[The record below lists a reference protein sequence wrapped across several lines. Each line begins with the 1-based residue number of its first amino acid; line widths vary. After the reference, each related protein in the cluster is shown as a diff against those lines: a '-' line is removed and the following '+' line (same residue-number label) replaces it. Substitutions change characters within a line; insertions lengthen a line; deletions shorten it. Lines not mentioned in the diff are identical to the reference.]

1 MSIYTICVSNQK
13 GGVGK
18 TTTSVNLAAGLAL
31 RGLKTLMI
39 DMDPQ
44 ANASSGLGINPR
56 NVRRGVYHAL
66 LGISDAKRVIIPSE
80 TIPNLSILP
89 ANQDLLGAELEM
101 VSAVSREHR
110 LSETISQIKDDYDF
124 AIIDCPPS
132 LGLLTLNSLSAAH
145 SALIPLQCEY
155 YALEG
160 LSQLTATVDLIRR
173 GLNPRLQI
181 EGILLTMFDRRNNLA
196 HQVANDARAHFGA
209 QVLDVVIPRNVRLSE
224 SPSFGKPIYLY
235 DRSSKGAKA
244 YEKLAAHI
252 AGRHMKG
259 SFSS

>member
-18 TTTSVNLAAGLAL
+18 TTTAVNLAAGLAL
-31 RGLKTLMI
+31 RGLRTLLV

-44 ANASSGLGINPR
+44 ANASSGLGIDPR
-56 NVRRGVYHAL
+56 RIRRGVYHTI
-66 LGISDAKRVIIPSE
+66 LGICEPQSAIQKSNQLE
-80 TIPNLSILP
+80 NLAILP

-110 LSETISQIKDDYDF
+110 LSEVIARVKGDYDF
-124 AIIDCPPS
+124 AVIDCPPS
-132 LGLLTLNSLSAAH
+132 LGLLTLNSLTAAN

-160 LSQLTATVDLIRR
+160 LSQLTSTVDLIKRS
-173 GLNPRLQI
+173 LNPRLQL
-181 EGILLTMFDRRNNLA
+181 EGILLTMFDRRNNLC
-196 HQVANDARAHFGA
+196 HQVAKDARQHFGKA
-209 QVLDVVIPRNVRLSE
+209 VLDVVIPRNVRLSE

-235 DRSSKGAKA
+235 DRASRGARA
-244 YEKLAAHI
+244 YEQLADHI
-252 AGRHMKG
+252 ARKHMKG
-259 SFSS
+259 LDKS

>member
-44 ANASSGLGINPR
+44 ANASSGLGLNPR
-56 NVRRGVYHAL
+56 RIRRGVYHAL
-66 LGISDAKRVIIPSE
+66 LGISDTKRVIIQSE
-80 TIPNLSILP
+80 TVPNLSILP

-110 LSETISQIKDDYDF
+110 LTEAINQVKDDYDF

-132 LGLLTLNSLSAAH
+132 LGLLTLNSLSAAN
-145 SALIPLQCEY
+145 STLIPLQCEY

-196 HQVANDARAHFGA
+196 HQVANDARAHFGSL
-209 QVLDVVIPRNVRLSE
+209 VLDVVIPRNVRLSE
-224 SPSFGKPIYLY
+224 SPSFGKPIYMY
-235 DRSSKGAKA
+235 DRASKGARA
-244 YEKLAAHI
+244 YEKLAALI

-259 SFSS
+259 TFSS

>member
-31 RGLKTLMI
+31 RGLRTLMV

-44 ANASSGLGINPR
+44 ANATSGLGVDPR
-56 NVRRGVYHAL
+56 SVRRGVYHAL
-66 LGISDAKRVIIPSE
+66 LGISDTRRVIIPSQ
-80 TIPNLSILP
+80 TIDHLSILP

-101 VSAVSREHR
+101 VTAVSREHR
-110 LSETISQIKDDYDF
+110 LSEALKQVQDDYDF

-132 LGLLTLNSLSAAH
+132 LGLLTLNSLSAAN

-160 LSQLTATVDLIRR
+160 LSQLTSTVDLIRR

-181 EGILLTMFDRRNNLA
+181 EGILLTMFDRRNNLS
-196 HQVANDARAHFGA
+196 HQVANDARTHFG
-209 QVLDVVIPRNVRLSE
+209 QLVLDVVIPRNVRLSE

-235 DRSSKGAKA
+235 DRASKGAKA
-244 YEKLAAHI
+244 YERLAAHI
-252 AGRHMKG
+252 AAKQLKG
-259 SFSS
+259 DFGP